1 MNETFTYPKLVFTI
15 SKAKIA
21 FFEYQSQ
28 IREQISSPNLQVFI
42 VKFFGFKKYIMQ
54 LFSADAIVS
63 EKVKKLLIIGPD
75 PLFHSPTQT
84 TAHSPELFCFVTE
97 EILYSITAVSDQG
110 SYAKPLCYWFFLTP
124 RQALSSHPDVF
135 IMILWESMNFH
146 PD

>member
-63 EKVKKLLIIGPD
+63 EKVKKLLIISPD

-84 TAHSPELFCFVTE
+84 TAHSPELIF
-97 EILYSITAVSDQG
+97 ILSNLGTRHLF
-110 SYAKPLCYWFFLTP
+110 SYLWYQFICKYKIISGQNLKVPTIVQRQKRFLLNNL
-124 RQALSSHPDVF
+124 A
-135 IMILWESMNFH
+135 
-146 PD
+146 